1 MLLGFG
7 ARGGFG
13 CAHGFISLDFGI
25 SLRLMCCARWLLFVI
40 VVTTSS
46 TSALAQ
52 ADLPS
57 KQAIDTIW
65 LVMAAAL
72 VFFMQAGFA
81 LLESGMSRTKNCI
94 NVVMKN
100 YTDVC
105 VGSLFFWLVGFGL
118 MFGANP
124 TGWFGTSGF
133 ALHDGEPWDY
143 SYLLFQ
149 TMFAATAATIASG
162 AMAERTRFPSYLFA
176 SAVTTALIYPVF
188 GSWAWGSYF
197 SGSGWLAEMGF
208 IDFAGSTVV
217 HSVGGWSALAGI
229 LVLGPRLGRFDPQGR
244 ARSIPGHNL
253 NFVALGGF
261 VLWFGWFGFNG
272 GSTVGADVN
281 IGLINLNT
289 QLAASAGVCA
299 TLLLCLLSRTPI
311 TVPAVVNGSLA
322 GLVGITAGCAT
333 MEPVWAIVTGA
344 SASLVAL
351 WGERQL
357 VRLGLDD
364 VVGAV
369 AVHAFAG
376 VWGTLCAGA
385 FVTGNLFDPRVMVVQ
400 ALGVGVCFV
409 WSFSTSLLLFK
420 SLDYLGSLRADSQHE
435 QRGLDFT
442 EHAEVA
448 YPEFVQH
455 SFYNKNNLESVER

>member
-1 MLLGFG
+1 M
-7 ARGGFG
+7 
-13 CAHGFISLDFGI
+13 SLI
-25 SLRLMCCARWLLFVI
+25 RLTSVL
-40 VVTTSS
+40 VVTTYPAVP
-46 TSALAQ
+46 ALAQ
-52 ADLPS
+52 SDLPS
-57 KQAIDTIW
+57 KEAINAIW

-72 VFFMQAGFA
+72 VFLMQAGFA
-81 LLESGMSRTKNCI
+81 LLESGASRTKNCI

-105 VGSLFFWLVGFGL
+105 VGSLLFWLVGFGL
-118 MFGANP
+118 MFGDNP
-124 TGWFGTSGF
+124 SGWFGTSGF
-133 ALHDGEPWDY
+133 ALHDADSWDY

-176 SAVTTALIYPVF
+176 SAVVTAFIYPIF

-197 SGSGWLAEMGF
+197 SGTGWLAELGF

-244 ARSIPGHNL
+244 ARTIPGHNL
-253 NFVALGGF
+253 NFVAFGGF
-261 VLWFGWFGFNG
+261 ILWFGWFGFNG
-272 GSTVGADVN
+272 GSTVGADVKV
-281 IGLINLNT
+281 GLINLNT
-289 QLAASAGVCA
+289 QLAASAGVSA
-299 TLLLCLLSRTPI
+299 ILLLCRSSDTPI
-311 TVPAVVNGSLA
+311 TVGAVVNGSLA

-333 MEPVWAIVTGA
+333 MEPVWAIATGA
-344 SASLVAL
+344 TASMVAF
-351 WGERQL
+351 WGERML
-357 VRLGLDD
+357 LRLGLDD

-376 VWGTLCAGA
+376 AWGTLCAGA
-385 FVTGNLFDPRVMVVQ
+385 FVTGNLFDTQVLLVQ
-400 ALGVGVCFV
+400 ALGVVTCFI
-409 WSFSTSLLLFK
+409 WSFGTSLVLFK
-420 SLDYLGSLRADSQHE
+420 ALSLANSLRADPQHE

>member
-1 MLLGFG
+1 M
-7 ARGGFG
+7 
-13 CAHGFISLDFGI
+13 HVSY
-25 SLRLMCCARWLLFVI
+25 RLPLVFAATFYPAAP
-40 VVTTSS
+40 
-46 TSALAQ
+46 ALAQ
-52 ADLPS
+52 SDLPG
-57 KQAIDTIW
+57 KEAIDVIW
-65 LVMAAAL
+65 LAMASAL

-81 LLESGMSRTKNCI
+81 LLESGMSRSKNCI

-124 TGWFGTSGF
+124 SGWFGTSGF
-133 ALHDGEPWDY
+133 ALHGGKSWDY
-143 SYLLFQ
+143 SFLLFQ

-162 AMAERTRFPSYLFA
+162 AMAERTRFPAYLFA
-176 SAVTTALIYPVF
+176 AAVITALIYPVF

-197 SGSGWLAEMGF
+197 SGRGWLAELGF
-208 IDFAGSTVV
+208 VDFAGSTVV
-217 HSVGGWSALAGI
+217 HSVGGWCALAGV

-244 ARSIPGHNL
+244 ARTIPGHNL

-261 VLWFGWFGFNG
+261 ILWFGWFGFNG
-272 GSTVGADVN
+272 GSTVGANVN

-289 QLAASAGVCA
+289 QLAASAGAAA
-299 TLLLCLLSRTPI
+299 TLLLCLLSRAPI

-333 MEPVWAIVTGA
+333 MEPVWAVVTGG
-344 SASLVAL
+344 SASLVAY
-351 WGERQL
+351 WGERAL
-357 VRLGLDD
+357 LLFRLDD

-376 VWGTLCAGA
+376 AWGTLCAGA
-385 FVTGNLFDPRVMVVQ
+385 FMTGNLFDPRLLLVQ
-400 ALGVGVCFV
+400 ALGVGSCFIWAFGSALV
-409 WSFSTSLLLFK
+409 LFK
-420 SLDYLGSLRADSQHE
+420 ALDLIGSLRADSQHE

-448 YPEFVQH
+448 YPEFVQQ
-455 SFYNKNNLESVER
+455 SFYNKNNLENVER

>member
-1 MLLGFG
+1 MHVP
-7 ARGGFG
+7 R
-13 CAHGFISLDFGI
+13 
-25 SLRLMCCARWLLFVI
+25 RLFALVLA
-40 VVTTSS
+40 VTLYPTASP
-46 TSALAQ
+46 AFAQ

-57 KQAIDTIW
+57 KEAIDVIW
-65 LVMAAAL
+65 LTMAAAL

-105 VGSLFFWLVGFGL
+105 VGSVVFWLVGFGL

-133 ALHDGEPWDY
+133 ALHDGKSWDY

-162 AMAERTRFPSYLFA
+162 AMAERTRFPAYLFA
-176 SAVTTALIYPVF
+176 SAVITAFIYPVF

-197 SGSGWLAEMGF
+197 SGSGWLAEKGF

-217 HSVGGWSALAGI
+217 HSVGGWCALAGI
-229 LVLGPRLGRFDPQGR
+229 MVVGPRLGRFDPQGR
-244 ARSIPGHNL
+244 ARTISGHNL

-272 GSTVGADVN
+272 GSTAGADVS

-289 QLAASAGVCA
+289 QLAASAGA
-299 TLLLCLLSRTPI
+299 STTLLICLATRAPI

-333 MEPVWAIVTGA
+333 MEPIWAVVTGSTASIVTF
-344 SASLVAL
+344 
-351 WGERQL
+351 WGERL
-357 VRLGLDD
+357 LTRFRLDD

-376 VWGTLCAGA
+376 AWGTLCAGA
-385 FVTGNLFDPRVMVVQ
+385 FVTGDLFNIEVLLVQ
-400 ALGVGVCFV
+400 ALGVGVCFI
-409 WSFSTSLLLFK
+409 WSFATALLLFK
-420 SLDYLGSLRADSQHE
+420 ALALFGGLRADPQHE

-448 YPEFVQH
+448 YPEFLQH
-455 SFYNKNNLESVER
+455 SFYNKSTLEKVER

>member
-1 MLLGFG
+1 MYFLCRP
-7 ARGGFG
+7 A
-13 CAHGFISLDFGI
+13 
-25 SLRLMCCARWLLFVI
+25 LLFAASI
-40 VVTTSS
+40 YP
-46 TSALAQ
+46 AAPAFAQ
-52 ADLPS
+52 SGLPD
-57 KQAIDTIW
+57 KEAIDVIW
-65 LVMAAAL
+65 LAMASAL

-81 LLESGMSRTKNCI
+81 LLESGMSRSKNCI

-105 VGSLFFWLVGFGL
+105 IGSLFFWLVGFGL

-124 TGWFGTSGF
+124 SGWFGTSGF
-133 ALHDGEPWDY
+133 ALHGGKSWDY
-143 SYLLFQ
+143 SFLLFQ

-162 AMAERTRFPSYLFA
+162 AMAERTRFPAYLFGA
-176 SAVTTALIYPVF
+176 AVITAFIYPVF

-197 SGSGWLAEMGF
+197 SGKGWLAELGF
-208 IDFAGSTVV
+208 VDFAGSTVV
-217 HSVGGWSALAGI
+217 HSVGGWCALAGI

-244 ARSIPGHNL
+244 ARTIPGHNL

-261 VLWFGWFGFNG
+261 ILWFGWFGFNG
-272 GSTVGADVN
+272 GSTVGASVN

-289 QLAASAGVCA
+289 QLAAAAGAGA
-299 TLLLCLLSRTPI
+299 TLLLCLLFRMPI

-344 SASLVAL
+344 TASFVAN
-351 WGERQL
+351 WAERVL
-357 VRLGLDD
+357 LHFGLDD

-376 VWGTLCAGA
+376 AWGTLCAGA
-385 FVTGNLFDPRVMVVQ
+385 FMTGNLFDTRLLLVQ
-400 ALGVGVCFV
+400 ALGVGSCFI
-409 WSFSTSLLLFK
+409 WSFGSALVLFK
-420 SLDYLGSLRADSQHE
+420 ALDMMSTLRADSQHE

-448 YPEFVQH
+448 YPEFVQQ
-455 SFYNKNNLESVER
+455 SFYNKNNLENVER